1 MRIKYIPFF
10 TGDMEEQIRFFTEKL
25 KFKVADNVQ
34 LYEHAGATLLQSAN
48 GDVQVAISDRREYR
62 NHKNYVILSTDDCL
76 KDYHSLKAEGLI
88 FTKEPHYV
96 PVGLAAEF
104 CDHNDNRFM
113 LLEERNYN
121 DDL

>member
-10 TGDMEEQIRFFTEKL
+10 TGHMEQQVRFFTEKL

-34 LYEHAGATLLQSAN
+34 LYENAGATLLQSAN
-48 GDVQVAISDRREYR
+48 GDVLLAVSDRKDYR
-62 NHKNYVILSTDDCL
+62 GHRNYVILSTDDCL
-76 KDYHSLKAEGLI
+76 KDYHQLMAEGLI

-104 CDHNDNRFM
+104 RDHNENRFL